1 MQITPK
7 MFQILKLKIQGDTAY
22 RIARKLNLD
31 TSQVYRTLEF
41 AKANFEEAN
50 RMIEELKRLGWPEI
64 LKTETPTGSKTE
76 KKRRTAQT
84 SKVPARSEMIAI
96 KLG

>member
-1 MQITPK
+1 

-22 RIARKLNLD
+22 RIARKLNMD
-31 TSQVYRTLEF
+31 PPQVYRTLEF
-41 AKANFEEAN
+41 AKANFQEAN

-64 LKTETPTGSKTE
+64 LKTDTPTAGKTE

-84 SKVPARSEMIAI
+84 SKVPARSEMITI

>member
-1 MQITPK
+1 

-64 LKTETPTGSKTE
+64 LKTDTSTGSRAE
-76 KKRRTAQT
+76 KKRRTTQIPE
-84 SKVPARSEMIAI
+84 VPARSEMIAI